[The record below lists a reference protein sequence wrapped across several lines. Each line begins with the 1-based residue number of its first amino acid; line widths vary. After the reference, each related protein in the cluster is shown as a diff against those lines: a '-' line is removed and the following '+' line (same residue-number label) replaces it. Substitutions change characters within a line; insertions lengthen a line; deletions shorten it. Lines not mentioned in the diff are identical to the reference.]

1 MKVAIDATP
10 LTLSSGGIARYTAEL
25 SVALASLF
33 PEDDFVLLSD
43 QPFSMPA
50 VGEKN
55 GDTSGLRYSAAH
67 LSRRADVSP
76 VFSHPPNLQKGSGP
90 RTSLERRWWLWGVAK
105 EMARQRAGLFH
116 GTHFSVPWLPLRPSV
131 VTVHDLSPWRSPSW
145 QQSAGRLRRLA
156 PYQLRLGLATMV
168 ITPTEAV
175 RQEAIE
181 HFRLSPQRVVAVPLA
196 ASPHFQPCPEDQS
209 AVPYFLFVGTLE
221 PRKNVETLVEA
232 WREVRRTCAVDLVL
246 AGRRRE
252 DGPEIAAE
260 PGIRVLGEVA
270 DSKLPGLYSGALA
283 CLYPSRYEGF
293 GLPVLEAM
301 QCGAAVIASRD
312 PAVTEVAGGAAVQ
325 VDADHRRGWIE
336 AMVAAAT
343 QPDWREALRS
353 RSLAR
358 AKAFS
363 WQETA
368 RKTREVYAEAIH
380 RFTTG

>member
-1 MKVAIDATP
+1 MKVAMDATP

-43 QPFSMPA
+43 QPFSLPPVA
-50 VGEKN
+50 QA
-55 GDTSGLRYSAAH
+55 SACVPNF
-67 LSRRADVSP
+67 RR
-76 VFSHPPNLQKGSGP
+76 GSLP
-90 RTSLERRWWLWGVAK
+90 RSSLERRWWLWGVAR

-116 GTHFSVPWLPLRPSV
+116 GTHFAVPWLPLRPSV
-131 VTVHDLSPWRSPSW
+131 ATVHDLSPWRSPSW
-145 QQSAGRLRRLA
+145 QRSAGRVRRLA

-181 HFRLSPQRVVAVPLA
+181 RFQLSPQRVVAVPLA
-196 ASPHFQPCPEDQS
+196 ASPHFRPCPAGQS
-209 AVPYFLFVGTLE
+209 AGPYFLFVGTLE
-221 PRKNVETLVEA
+221 PRKNVEMLVEA

-252 DGPEIAAE
+252 DGPEITAE
-260 PGIRVLGEVA
+260 PGLRVLGEVA
-270 DSKLPGLYSGALA
+270 DSKLAGLYSGALA

-301 QCGAAVIASRD
+301 QCGAAAITSRD

-325 VDADHRRGWIE
+325 VDVDHGRGWIE

-343 QPDWREALRS
+343 QPDWRETLRT

-368 RKTREVYAEAIH
+368 RKTREVYAEAIR
-380 RFTTG
+380 RFTA